1 MTEFTFATNLEALA
15 AAFPERP
22 FLSSRQRSLNYGQ
35 FRDRSRQL
43 ANYLRARGLGQV
55 TPRSELA
62 DHESGQDHVGLYLY
76 NGSEYLE
83 GMMGAYMSRTASI
96 NVNYRYV
103 TSELAYLL
111 NDARPKALI
120 YHARFAPV
128 LGALSEQ
135 LERVAVLLQ
144 VADESAEPLL
154 PGAVDYEQALA
165 STPAVRPDCQ
175 PSPDD
180 LYIVYTGGTTGMPK
194 GVMWRQHDAFMGAMG
209 GTYGDGKQ
217 HLSLSSVVEGAE
229 RLGHK
234 LRVCPIPPFMHGA
247 AHWMAFV
254 TMSNGGSIH
263 LPGAPER
270 LNPRDVWELAERVRA
285 TNVLIVGDA
294 FAIPLLEELDHRRYD
309 LSALRMLSSGGAIL
323 SAHVK
328 ARLKEHIPGLFIR
341 DTLGSSE
348 SGAQAVVLED
358 RSEFRLLPD
367 SGVADAGLTRLLAPG
382 EDEVGYLVRKGHIP
396 LGYLNDPTKTQ
407 RTFVRIAG
415 HRYAV
420 PGDHA
425 QLTAEGNVRLL
436 GRGSIC
442 INSGGEKIHPE
453 EVEQALK
460 THPHVYDAVVVGV
473 PHPKWGTMVAAV
485 VQARGDNAPTL
496 AELQTHLAQML
507 AGYKHPK
514 RLALVAEMQRSPA
527 GKADYRWAKG
537 VAMQAGDGELS

>member
-1 MTEFTFATNLEALA
+1 MTEFSFATNLEALA

-22 FLSSRQRSLNYGQ
+22 FLSSRERCLSYGQ

-43 ANYLRARGLGQV
+43 ANYLLARGLGRV

-62 DHESGQDHVGLYLY
+62 DYASGQDHVALYLY

-83 GMMGAYMSRTASI
+83 GMMGAYMSRTASV

-103 TSELAYLL
+103 AGELAYLFD
-111 NDARPKALI
+111 DARPKALI

-128 LGALSEQ
+128 LRALAS
-135 LERVAVLLQ
+135 RMRAIDVLLQ
-144 VADESAEPLL
+144 VADESGEPLL
-154 PGAVDYEQALA
+154 DGAVDYEQALA
-165 STPAVRPDCQ
+165 SVPATIPACQ

-194 GVMWRQHDAFMGAMG
+194 GVLWRQHDIFMGAMG

-217 HLSLSSVVEGAE
+217 HASVAALVEGAE
-229 RLGHK
+229 RLGDK

-263 LPGAPER
+263 LPPTPER

-285 TNVLIVGDA
+285 SNVLIVGDA
-294 FAIPLLEELDHRRYD
+294 FAIPLLEELDRKKYD
-309 LSALRMLSSGGAIL
+309 LSELRMISSGGAIL
-323 SAHVK
+323 SGHVK
-328 ARLKEHIPGLFIR
+328 ARLKQHIPGLFIR

-348 SGAQAVVLED
+348 SGAQGVVLED

-367 SGVADAGLTRLLAPG
+367 SGVADASLSRLLAPG
-382 EDEVGYLVRKGHIP
+382 EDEVGYLVRTGHIP
-396 LGYLNDPTKTQ
+396 LGYLNDEDKTR
-407 RTFVRIAG
+407 RTFMRIEG
-415 HRYAV
+415 RRYAV
-420 PGDHA
+420 PGDYA

-453 EVEQALK
+453 EVEEALK
-460 THPHVYDAVVVGV
+460 AHPDVYDAVVVGV
-473 PHPKWGTMVAAV
+473 PDPKWGTMVAAV
-485 VQARGDNAPTL
+485 IQPRAEARPTL
-496 AELQTHLAQML
+496 SALHAHLSELLAR
-507 AGYKHPK
+507 YKHPK

-527 GKADYRWAKG
+527 GKADYRWAKE
-537 VAMQAGDGELS
+537 VAIAAPDDELR